1 MSGVFVRAAALT
13 AVALSAAC
21 SAGTTGTSASL
32 AAPVDS
38 SVGYS
43 AAASDTTAPAPSD
56 AAATSDSSATRLARH
71 VGFRQAMGDATR
83 LGIVTGY
90 TEVRPGRMAL
100 MLGPGFSTAST
111 VEYHLKR
118 IYSAY
123 GDYLNHNL
131 APVLELRDG
140 SAVVGDY
147 TWDGLALTGK
157 VGQGS

>member
-1 MSGVFVRAAALT
+1 MSGVLFRAAAF
-13 AVALSAAC
+13 AALATSAAC
-21 SAGTTGTSASL
+21 SAGTTGTSAAL

-38 SVGYS
+38 AVGYS
-43 AAASDTTAPAPSD
+43 APASGTAALAASDW
-56 AAATSDSSATRLARH
+56 AATSDSSAARLARH
-71 VGFRQAMGDATR
+71 VGFRQALGDATR

-140 SAVVGDY
+140 PAIVGDY
-147 TWDGLALTGK
+147 TWDGLALTGAT
-157 VGQGS
+157 GR